1 MFWVQGWM
9 PFLLLTSLSF
19 FFWYVT
25 FIALILMLVLCFCL
39 YNRLSSSDMY
49 AIYSYAKCTF
59 CCCSSSPTL
68 SLPLLL
74 VVCTLSIQPN
84 YSPSKYIS
92 RASPARGDT
101 FVSISFHRLIC
112 YKITFSCL
120 INFYALKHTHSYTH
134 FLSRSHTH
142 AHRRLQQAFTCVDIA
157 FCIRGIF
164 SLSSPICEICA
175 PGAIFP

>member
-1 MFWVQGWM
+1 
-9 PFLLLTSLSF
+9 
-19 FFWYVT
+19 
-25 FIALILMLVLCFCL
+25 
-39 YNRLSSSDMY
+39 MY

-59 CCCSSSPTL
+59 CGCSSSPTL

-84 YSPSKYIS
+84 DSLSKYIS

-134 FLSRSHTH
+134 SLSRSHTN
-142 AHRRLQQAFTCVDIA
+142 RRLQQAFTCVDIA

-175 PGAIFP
+175 PGAIFPYIFMACCTHFLRYSSIFYVFFFCLLCSTSISGGWHN

>member
-1 MFWVQGWM
+1 
-9 PFLLLTSLSF
+9 
-19 FFWYVT
+19 
-25 FIALILMLVLCFCL
+25 MLVLCFCL

-59 CCCSSSPTL
+59 CGCSSSPTL

-84 YSPSKYIS
+84 DSLSKYIS

-134 FLSRSHTH
+134 SLSRSHTN
-142 AHRRLQQAFTCVDIA
+142 RRLQQAFTCVDIA

-164 SLSSPICEICA
+164 SLSSPMCEICA